1 MRRRRIGRDT
11 LANPEQHGCPN
22 VAIPENNLVSC
33 ILAQKSI
40 IGVTRERAMGQ
51 MGGKTGEW
59 GEGPAG
65 ATVPYDVRGLHAA
78 QGAIWTAPL
87 GDNRSKLKN
96 KTRESAIVPKKTCTG
111 P

>member
-1 MRRRRIGRDT
+1 M
-11 LANPEQHGCPN
+11 PEALTDS
-22 VAIPENNLVSC
+22 VNLVFY

-40 IGVTRERAMGQ
+40 IGVTRERAKGQ

-78 QGAIWTAPL
+78 RGANWTAPR
-87 GDNRSKLKN
+87 GDIRSKLK
-96 KTRESAIVPKKTCTG
+96 K
-111 P
+111 